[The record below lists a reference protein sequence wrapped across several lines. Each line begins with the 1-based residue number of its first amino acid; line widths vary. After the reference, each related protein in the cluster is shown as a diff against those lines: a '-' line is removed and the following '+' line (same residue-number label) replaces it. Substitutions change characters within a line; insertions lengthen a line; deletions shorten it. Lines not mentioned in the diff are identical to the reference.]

1 MSRQTPD
8 DLPLTR
14 EERLTEMRSRGPVS
28 AMLADVED
36 GVRLDA
42 AARREVRYR
51 VKAEAGAAAARVK
64 VEDPKQGPVGVM
76 LVDVSGRVPAEVSD
90 VHVDPVGALVC
101 TVAHPSIPTGCNPFR
116 FVNPPVGVRDADDA
130 VVEDPS
136 EAFAQMVRDAVLS
149 VIP

>member
-36 GVRLDA
+36 DVRLDA

-90 VHVDPVGALVC
+90 VHVDPVGTLVC
-101 TVAHPSIPTGCNPFR
+101 TITHRDIPAGANPFR
-116 FVNPPVGVRDADDA
+116 FVNPPVCVRDADDA
-130 VVEDPS
+130 VVEDLS
-136 EAFAQMVRDAVLS
+136 GAFAEMVADVVKS
-149 VIP
+149 VVG